1 MPDDLETLKA
11 QIMAEVYEKRM
22 LLTSIRDRREG
33 WTLVSGLWSPFYV
46 QLRLLSS
53 FPETLQKVG
62 KAMAILLENEAPD
75 VNKIIGIAFAGVP
88 IATAISLESKLP
100 ACHTRKMVGVRNEED
115 LQRAIEEY
123 GQHSMIEGII
133 EDGDVLCIVD
143 DLVTRM
149 ESKLVARA
157 QVLAE
162 IERRNVRNV
171 SCDHIAVVVD
181 RQQGAA
187 ERAKEFNLRLHSL
200 IGLVDEGV
208 PLLRSVMSS
217 EEYDLVSGY
226 LANPQEYPPPE

>member
-1 MPDDLETLKA
+1 MT
-11 QIMAEVYEKRM
+11 EVYEKRM
-22 LLTSIRDRREG
+22 LLTSIRDRQEG
-33 WTLVSGLWSPFYV
+33 WTLVSGLWSPFYI
-46 QLRLLSS
+46 QLRMLSS

-62 KAMAILLENEAPD
+62 RAMAILLEDEAPD
-75 VNKIIGIAFAGVP
+75 VNKVVGIAFAGVP

-100 ACHTRKMVGVRNEED
+100 ACHTRKLVGVRNEED
-115 LQRAIEEY
+115 LQRAIKEY

-133 EDGDVLCIVD
+133 EDSDVLCIVD

-162 IERRNVRNV
+162 IERRNLRNV
-171 SCDHIAVVVD
+171 SCDDIAVVVD

-187 ERAKEFNLRLHSL
+187 ERARELNLRLHSL
-200 IGLVDEGV
+200 IRLVDEGV
-208 PLLRSVMSS
+208 PNLRSVMSS
-217 EEYDLVSGY
+217 EEYDLVSDY

>member
-1 MPDDLETLKA
+1 MPNDLETLKT
-11 QIMAEVYEKRM
+11 QIMTEIYQKRM
-22 LLTSIRDRREG
+22 LLTSVRDRREG

-53 FPETLQKVG
+53 FPETLEKVG

-88 IATAISLESKLP
+88 IATAISLGSKLP
-100 ACHTRKMVGVRNEED
+100 ACHTRKIVGARTEED
-115 LQRAIEEY
+115 LKRAIEEY
-123 GQHSMIEGII
+123 GQHSMIEGVI

-162 IERRNVRNV
+162 IERRNIRNV
-171 SCDHIAVVVD
+171 SCNDIAVVID
-181 RQQGAA
+181 RQQGAK
-187 ERAKEFNLRLHSL
+187 ERAGEFNLKLHSL
-200 IGLVDEGV
+200 IGLVDEGF
-208 PLLRSVMSS
+208 PILRDVMSPQ
-217 EEYDLVSGY
+217 EYDLVTGY
-226 LANPQEYPPPE
+226 LVNPQEYPPPE